1 MRRRQV
7 HEVSVAL
14 GMIEELLRIAGENNA
29 KKITKVK
36 LKIGKMSGIVNDSL
50 MFAFD
55 AVKLEHPLLSSA
67 ELSIE
72 EMPLVYK
79 CTDCG
84 NTFQLEDVAFP
95 ACSECGSYRLKIIS
109 GEEQHI
115 ENVEVE
121 V

>member
-1 MRRRQV
+1 
-7 HEVSVAL
+7 
-14 GMIEELLRIAGENNA
+14 MIEELLRIAGENNA

-72 EMPLVYK
+72 EVPLVYK

-84 NTFQLEDVAFP
+84 NTFHAETGGFPSCP
-95 ACSECGSYRLKIIS
+95 ACKSYKLKIIS